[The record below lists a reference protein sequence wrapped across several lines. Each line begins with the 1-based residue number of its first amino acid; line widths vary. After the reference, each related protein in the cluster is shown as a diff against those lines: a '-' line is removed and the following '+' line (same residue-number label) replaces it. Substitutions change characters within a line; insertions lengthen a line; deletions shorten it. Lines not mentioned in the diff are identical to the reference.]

1 MKSNAMPLFI
11 VDDNENDLAIAREA
25 LRESNL
31 LTLIGVAR
39 SGDEALAY
47 LRGDGKSRPLLMLL
61 DINMPKKSGFEVLEE
76 IKGDPALKHVPVVM
90 FTTSWRDEDVTRAY
104 AAGACSFITKPADF
118 IELEQMFTRF
128 EVYWSEVSRLPRQ

>member
-1 MKSNAMPLFI
+1 MENHLLPLFI
-11 VDDNENDLAIAREA
+11 VDDSESDLAIAREA
-25 LRESNL
+25 LRASNL

-47 LRGDGKSRPLLMLL
+47 LRGGGKSSPLLILL
-61 DINMPKKSGFEVLEE
+61 DINMPKRSGFEVLEE

-118 IELEQMFTRF
+118 LGLERMFANF
-128 EVYWSEVSRLPRQ
+128 ETYWGEVSRFPRQ